1 MFNFNVKKAPIY
13 IAIKREKFPLFK
25 FARPLKFLFL
35 ILFLLCFFV
44 FSYGFFPQK
53 LPSGIVRIFLGLS
66 FIFLSLF
73 IFFQVL
79 ESFFNQKIKNP
90 SLKAKIG
97 DAVLDPEKYNLAEFL
112 GFEAAKAVN
121 KAIRATR
128 NSGIDSLHVFY
139 FLLVDNPVLNFVFAR
154 SFLRMSDVKRELKEA
169 VKKYQSPA
177 AGEAFTSA
185 FQKTILDAL
194 QYAKDR
200 NNLRVK
206 KTDLLSALAKN
217 DEFFKKVLMNA
228 KLKPEDIENLSFWLE
243 DVEEAAEKRKRFWE
257 YEKLAKNGTLAK
269 EWVAGYTIT
278 LDKYSKDLTELVK
291 GDSPEFVSH
300 QKEVKAV
307 ERILAK
313 RERNNALIVGESG
326 SGRRSVVLGLAQR
339 SLLGKSLPGVNY
351 KRVVE
356 LDVAALLAQQKS
368 TEELEETL
376 NRILNDAVTAGNIIL
391 LIDNIHNYIGQ
402 ETKPGII
409 DISGALT
416 PFLRLPNF
424 QIIGI
429 TNYEGLHRD
438 IERNSALLS
447 LFEKVEVAVISKE
460 ETLRILES
468 LVPILEKKN
477 KIIISY
483 LALRDIVDLTDRYLS
498 NLTFPEKAMQIL
510 DEAAVYVAANTKDK
524 ILLPKHV
531 AKLITEKTEI
541 PVGDIEARERKVL
554 LNLENL
560 IHQRIIN
567 QDEAVNDVS
576 TAMRR
581 ARADI
586 TIRKGP
592 IGAFLFLG
600 PTGVGKTE
608 TSKAL
613 AEFYF
618 GSEKRMI
625 RLDMSEFQEVKD
637 ISRLIG
643 SPSETGLLVM
653 PVRETPF
660 SLLLLDEIEKAN
672 PNILNLFLQVLD
684 EGYLT
689 DGLGRKVDF
698 KNTIIIAT
706 SNAGYQIILEAI
718 KQQSEWS
725 GVKPRLLDYLFQEQI
740 FRPEF
745 INRFDAVVVFRPL
758 SKENLLGIAQLLL
771 ANLKK
776 NLEEKG
782 IGFKITEPLKERIV
796 ELGYNPTFGARE
808 MRRVIQ
814 DKVENV
820 LATALL
826 SGKLTRGQS
835 AEIDPEDFS
844 LIVNP
849 HTKRV

>member
-1 MFNFNVKKAPIY
+1 MFNFNLKKALIY
-13 IAIKREKFPLFK
+13 VAVKREKFLLFK
-25 FARPLKFLFL
+25 FARPLKFLL
-35 ILFLLCFFV
+35 LVLFLLFLFI

-53 LPSGIVRIFLGLS
+53 LSLRIVRLSLGFS
-66 FIFLSLF
+66 SVSLSLF
-73 IFFQVL
+73 VFFQVL
-79 ESFFNQKIKNP
+79 ESFFKQKIKNP
-90 SLKAKIG
+90 SLKAKIE
-97 DAVLDPEKYNLAEFL
+97 DTVLDSEKYNLAEFL
-112 GFEAAKAVN
+112 GFEAAKAVS
-121 KAIRATR
+121 KAIRATK
-128 NSGIDSLHVFY
+128 GVGTDSFHVFY
-139 FLLVDNPVLNFVFAR
+139 FLLADNPVLSFVFTRA
-154 SFLRMSDVKRELKEA
+154 FLRTGKIKAELKEA
-169 VKKYQSPA
+169 VKKYQAQTTES
-177 AGEAFTSA
+177 FTLS
-185 FQKTILDAL
+185 FQKTILDAF

-206 KTDLLSALAKN
+206 KTDLLAALAKN
-217 DEFFKKVLMNA
+217 DEFFKKILMDA
-228 KLKPEDIENLSFWLE
+228 KLRAGDIESLSFWLE
-243 DVEEAAEKRKRFWE
+243 DVEEAAEKRKRFWD

-269 EWVAGYTIT
+269 QWVAGYTIT
-278 LDKYSKDLTELVK
+278 LDKYSSDLTSLVK
-291 GDSPEFVSH
+291 GDIPEFVSH
-300 QKEVKAV
+300 HEEVRAV

-313 RERNNALIVGESG
+313 RERNNVLIVGESG
-326 SGRRSVVLGLAQR
+326 SGRRSIVLGLAQR
-339 SLLGKSLPGVNY
+339 SLLGKSLPEANY

-356 LDVAALLAQQKS
+356 LDMAALLAQLKD
-368 TEELEETL
+368 TEELEATL
-376 NRILNDAVTAGNIIL
+376 DMILNDAVTAGNIIL
-391 LIDNIHNYIGQ
+391 LIDNIHSYVGQ

-429 TNYEGLHRD
+429 TDYEGLHRN

-447 LFEKVEVAVISKE
+447 LFEKVEVTVISKA

-483 LALRDIVDLTDRYLS
+483 LALRDIIDLTDRYLP

-531 AKLITEKTEI
+531 ARLITEKTEI

-567 QDEAVNDVS
+567 QNEAVNEVS

-643 SPSETGLLVM
+643 SASETGLLVM
-653 PVRETPF
+653 PVREAPF

-672 PNILNLFLQVLD
+672 PKILNLFLQILD
-684 EGYLT
+684 EGYIT
-689 DGLGRKVDF
+689 DGMGRKVDF

-706 SNAGYQIILEAI
+706 SNAGYKIILEAI
-718 KQQSEWS
+718 KEKGEWS
-725 GVKPRLLDYLFQEQI
+725 EVKQKLLDYFFADNV

-745 INRFDAVVVFRPL
+745 INRFDAVVVFWPL
-758 SKENLLGIAQLLL
+758 SKENLLDIAQLLL
-771 ANLKK
+771 TSLKK

-782 IGFKITEPLKERIV
+782 IGFKITEPLKEKVV

-814 DKVENV
+814 DKIENV

-826 SGKLTRGQS
+826 AGSLTRGQS
-835 AEIDPEDFS
+835 VEINPEDFS
-844 LIVNP
+844 LIIN
-849 HTKRV
+849 K

>member
-1 MFNFNVKKAPIY
+1 MFNFNIKKAPIY
-13 IAIKREKFPLFK
+13 IAVKREKFPLFK
-25 FARPLKFLFL
+25 FARPLKFLL
-35 ILFLLCFFV
+35 LVLFLLCFFV

-53 LPSGIVRIFLGLS
+53 LSSGTVRLFLGLS

-90 SLKAKIG
+90 SLKGKIG
-97 DAVLDPEKYNLAEFL
+97 DAILDPEKYNLAEFL
-112 GFEAAKAVN
+112 SFEAAKAAS
-121 KAIRATR
+121 KAVRATR
-128 NSGIDSLHVFY
+128 NSGTDSLHLFY
-139 FLLVDNPVLNFVFAR
+139 FLLVDNPVLNFVFTR
-154 SFLRMSDVKRELKEA
+154 SFLRMSDVKNELKEA
-169 VKKYQSPA
+169 VKKYQAPT
-177 AGEAFTSA
+177 GETFTVT

-228 KLKPEDIENLSFWLE
+228 KLKSEDIENLSFWLE

-269 EWVAGYTIT
+269 EWVAGYTLT
-278 LDKYSKDLTELVK
+278 LDKYSRDLTDLVR

-300 QKEVKAV
+300 QEEVRAV

-326 SGRRSVVLGLAQR
+326 SGRRSVILGLAQR
-339 SLLGKSLPGVNY
+339 SLLGKSLPEVNY

-356 LDVAALLAQQKS
+356 LDVAALLAQLKS

-376 NRILNDAVTAGNIIL
+376 NRALNDAVTAGNIIL
-391 LIDNIHNYIGQ
+391 FIDNIHNYIGQ

-424 QIIGI
+424 QIIGV
-429 TNYEGLHRD
+429 TNYEGLHKN

-447 LFEKVEVAVISKE
+447 LFEKVEVAIISKA

-477 KIIISY
+477 RIIISY
-483 LALRDIVDLTDRYLS
+483 LALRDIIDLTDRYLS

-625 RLDMSEFQEVKD
+625 RLDMSEFQEAKD
-637 ISRLIG
+637 VSRLIG

-672 PNILNLFLQVLD
+672 TNILNLFLQVLD

-718 KQQSEWS
+718 KKKSEWS
-725 GVKPRLLDYLFQEQI
+725 GVKQKLLDYFFEGKM

-745 INRFDAVVVFRPL
+745 INRFDAVVVFKPL
-758 SKENLLGIAQLLL
+758 SKENLLGISQLLL
-771 ANLKK
+771 TNLKK

-782 IGFKITEPLKERIV
+782 IGFKITEPLKEKIV

-814 DKVENV
+814 DKIENV

-826 SGKLTRGQS
+826 SGKLVRGQS

-844 LIVNP
+844 LIINN
-849 HTKRV
+849 K